1 MSKASEFQLS
11 ITTQT
16 HVDEEPQPSTLP
28 KPEKGTYIYELNG
41 SKVSMSRVKYG
52 RLDDAETHEIP
63 KNSWLN
69 FDFTQFEK
77 SKQVFDGGAITLYV
91 GGGGG
96 YHCHGYRAGT
106 PSLQMHNHG
115 ETKEG
120 GEGCE
125 RTKVDEMID
134 ETNSSKNAQ

>member
-1 MSKASEFQLS
+1 MSEASEFQLS

-16 HVDEEPQPSTLP
+16 HVDEEPQPSTIP
-28 KPEKGTYIYELNG
+28 KPKTGTYLYELNG
-41 SKVSMSRVKYG
+41 SKVSMSRVRNG

-69 FDFTQFEK
+69 FNFTQFEK

-91 GGGGG
+91 DGGGGF
-96 YHCHGYRAGT
+96 HCHGHRAGT
-106 PSLQMHNHG
+106 PSLQMHDHG
-115 ETKEG
+115 ETTEG
-120 GEGCE
+120 GEGSE

-134 ETNSSKNAQ
+134 ETNSSKSAQ